1 MWEQPRTSGGEPS
14 PREGHIAIRNGH
26 SILIVGGCDVSRDVQ
41 KCYNDVWKLDT
52 SRMLW
57 TLLSASHPLFG
68 AREQHTAHPISG
80 GRVLVIGGQK
90 LFAHDYQDVVMFET
104 ESCGGTPSCSGNGA
118 CINGSCSCNRN
129 WVSHDCGEKDGCPL
143 GCRGHGFCLSG
154 VCHCLPGFFGETCY
168 SGKLCPGSGYKGD
181 CNGNGTCNSDGICE
195 CKREFR
201 GSGCEQLT
209 EPGRSRTGQPA
220 GTPVT
225 DSSELPG
232 SPEPEAGIFGIPVS
246 GLSMLTTNLTEMDE
260 PPSVQR
266 NISLSSGGAPD
277 VINALEPQIPGMPRT
292 DIPIPEAK
300 IQPPHANM
308 PTVDIR
314 SPLPNP
320 PSYEATMPYIPVGM
334 KVVVGALSILAGGAT
349 VSLMYAVNQKRK

>member
-1 MWEQPRTSGGEPS
+1 MIEYGLD
-14 PREGHIAIRNGH
+14 RESYVPALVIKGTAMATELVTVTGFVN
-26 SILIVGGCDVSRDVQ
+26 
-41 KCYNDVWKLDT
+41 
-52 SRMLW
+52 
-57 TLLSASHPLFG
+57 ASVNFEVTTG
-68 AREQHTAHPISG
+68 AR
-80 GRVLVIGGQK
+80 
-90 LFAHDYQDVVMFET
+90 
-104 ESCGGTPSCSGNGA
+104 
-118 CINGSCSCNRN
+118 
-129 WVSHDCGEKDGCPL
+129 
-143 GCRGHGFCLSG
+143 LSG
-154 VCHCLPGFFGETCY
+154 QEFFHVY
-168 SGKLCPGSGYKGD
+168 PP
-181 CNGNGTCNSDGICE
+181 
-195 CKREFR
+195 

-209 EPGRSRTGQPA
+209 EPGGSRTGQPA

-232 SPEPEAGIFGIPVS
+232 SPEPEAGIFGIP
-246 GLSMLTTNLTEMDE
+246 
-260 PPSVQR
+260 
-266 NISLSSGGAPD
+266 GAPD

-334 KVVVGALSILAGGAT
+334 KVAVGALSILAGGAT